1 MKTGLRLAALVVV
14 VVVSLGGLATVS
26 YADEESSPAHWDRR
40 IAPIA
45 AAVAKIRRLDFD
57 HPVPVHF
64 LAPKAF
70 RKRVGSVG
78 KTTKAQARSLARA
91 TAQLR
96 ALGLVTGN
104 PDLRK
109 AAAQAQ
115 GASALAFYDPD
126 VKAVFVRGTGRL
138 DAAHRVTLA
147 HELTHVLQDQ
157 HFDLNRLE
165 DRADHARDQAPEA
178 LRTLI
183 EGDAV
188 RVEDSYR
195 SKLSKADQASAKASD
210 AEDAKRATDGT
221 ASVPTIIQVELAAPY
236 VFGPLA
242 LQMLTARDGNAE
254 VNRAFRRPPF
264 TQRLF
269 VDPSVA
275 FAKQHVVA
283 VRDPSPGRG
292 EHTVGKSDS
301 FGAFDLYLSLA
312 ARIDPVSAIAAARGW
327 RGGRIVSVKGP
338 DGECARVTLAGA
350 NKKATAEMSTQ
361 LRAWSATFPNGTVTV
376 TPGRTVA
383 FKACDPGKKSAGASP
398 DPAIERSLAALQL
411 HSELEAGL
419 ASSGAT
425 PEQAGCLALALTGS
439 PEFRSL
445 LERPVDAVTEPE
457 VSNALESAAPAAR
470 AACPAG

>member
-1 MKTGLRLAALVVV
+1 MKTGLRVAALVVV
-14 VVVSLGGLATVS
+14 VVVGLGAFIAVS
-26 YADEESSPAHWDRR
+26 QSGNDSNPTHWDGRV
-40 IAPIA
+40 APIA
-45 AAVAKIRRLDFD
+45 AAAAKIRRLDFD

-78 KTTKAQARSLARA
+78 KSTKAQERELARA

-96 ALGLVTGN
+96 ALGLVSGN

-126 VKAVFVRGTGRL
+126 AKAVFVRGTGPL

-157 HFDLNRLE
+157 HFDLNGLE
-165 DRADHARDQAPEA
+165 DRTGRARDESSDA

-195 SKLSKADQASAKASD
+195 AKLSKADRASAKRSD
-210 AEDAKRATDGT
+210 AQDTKRAKDGT
-221 ASVPTIIQVELAAPY
+221 ASVPTIIQVELSAPY
-236 VFGPLA
+236 VFGPLV

-275 FAKQHVVA
+275 FGKQHVVA
-283 VRDPSPGRG
+283 VPNPKAGRG
-292 EHTVGKSDS
+292 EHTVGKSDP
-301 FGAFDLYLSLA
+301 FGAFDLYLMLA
-312 ARIDPVSAIAAARGW
+312 ARIDPVDAISAARGW
-327 RGGRIVSVKGP
+327 RGGRIVSVKGAG
-338 DGECARVTLAGA
+338 GECARVAIAGA
-350 NKKATAEMSTQ
+350 DPKATAEMTKQ
-361 LRAWSATFPNGTVTV
+361 LRAWSATFPNGAVTV

-383 FKACDPGKKSAGASP
+383 FKACDPGKSSGGASP
-398 DPAIERSLAALQL
+398 DPAIERALSVLEL

-419 ASSGAT
+419 ASSGASA
-425 PEQAGCLALALTGS
+425 EQAGCAALALTGS
-439 PEFRSL
+439 PQLRAL
-445 LERPVDAVTEPE
+445 LERPVESVTEPE
-457 VSNALESAAPAAR
+457 VSNALEAAAPAAR
-470 AACPAG
+470 AACK